1 MGVGFLVYDIIVGV
15 GRLGEQLAK
24 FLLNAN
30 HSVVLVE
37 KDKDRCK
44 AIASAV
50 DALVLNGDGTD
61 ITTLKDAGV
70 EKTDNFVAVTA
81 GEEVNLLTCLLARR
95 LGAKR
100 TIARIS
106 DPSKEELFK
115 NVGIDAVVNPEVA
128 AAIYLEKLIM
138 RPGVLDLIVLGRGN
152 AEILEIKI
160 LPNMD
165 VLGKKIDDVRSE
177 KYNIIAIIKGDGL
190 TIPTKDTVL
199 REGDRILVLALSDS
213 ISELERI
220 FGKLTK

>member
-1 MGVGFLVYDIIVGV
+1 LVYDIIVGV
-15 GRLGEQLAK
+15 GRLGEQLAR

-44 AIASAV
+44 VIASEV

-61 ITTLKDAGV
+61 INVLKDAGV

-81 GEEVNLLTCLLARR
+81 SEEVNLLACLLARR

-100 TIARIS
+100 VISRIS

-115 NVGIDAVVNPEVA
+115 NVGIDAIVNPEVA